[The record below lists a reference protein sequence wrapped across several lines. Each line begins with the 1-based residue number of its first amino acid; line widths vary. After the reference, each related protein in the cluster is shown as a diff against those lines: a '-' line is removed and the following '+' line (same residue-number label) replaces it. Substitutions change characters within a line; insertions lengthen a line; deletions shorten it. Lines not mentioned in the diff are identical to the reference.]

1 MVSKIYFDLYG
12 VLADFDRGVMELAGF
27 NRNGANA
34 NSDIKDDDMWQA
46 IARVSNFYDKL
57 ELMPGAKEMF
67 SLIYK
72 KYGDKVEVLT
82 GIPKP
87 KRNINTA
94 AEDKTNW
101 VRRLLGTEIKVNTV
115 LREGKKNYCSGS
127 DCILIDDLKKN
138 INEWEAY
145 GGTGI
150 LFTSSDEVLQEVF
163 SKIEMV

>member
-27 NRNGANA
+27 NRNDANA

-101 VRRLLGTEIKVNTV
+101 VHRLLGTEITVNTV
-115 LREGKKNYCSGS
+115 LREEKKNFCTGPE
-127 DCILIDDLKKN
+127 CILIDDLKKN
-138 INEWEAY
+138 INKKKTY
-145 GGTGI
+145 GGNKKLITN
-150 LFTSSDEVLQEVF
+150 T
-163 SKIEMV
+163 